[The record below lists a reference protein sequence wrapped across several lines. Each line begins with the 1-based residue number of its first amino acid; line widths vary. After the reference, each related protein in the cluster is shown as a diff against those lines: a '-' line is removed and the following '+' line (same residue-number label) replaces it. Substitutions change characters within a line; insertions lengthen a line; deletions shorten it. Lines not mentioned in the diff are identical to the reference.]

1 MDAPWSTR
9 DGRQHLSRRLGARL
23 RFSRR
28 HTDPRDLHP
37 GQLQGPEALAD
48 ENGEV
53 FARGLVAYGA
63 DELRKLAGKRTTQ
76 IEATLGYRGLDEAVH
91 RDDLAVL

>member
-1 MDAPWSTR
+1 MVTWPS
-9 DGRQHLSRRLGARL
+9 
-23 RFSRR
+23 
-28 HTDPRDLHP
+28 
-37 GQLQGPEALAD
+37 ALVA
-48 ENGEV
+48 EKGEV

-91 RDDLAVL
+91 RDDLATL